1 MNAATEPMAR
11 LHGLIES
18 AEAQL
23 PGRDLGWLQTQ
34 RRGAV
39 EAMDRL
45 GLPNRKSEAWRYTS
59 AERLLEHALAPVTEP
74 FTALQESDLDELALV
89 DTDAY
94 RVVFANARLVLELS
108 RLDDLPDGV
117 SVGGL
122 REALEQDPERVA
134 PWLGRAAADHG
145 HVFNALNTALIDD
158 GMLLHVAE
166 GCVLDKPLE
175 VLFLTEPGEDVLT
188 AAPRTLMVLERGARA
203 TVIERHASLGQAMY
217 FSNGIGEALLG
228 EDAVLEHYRVQEES
242 PAAFH
247 IHGLFVRQ
255 EAGSRYV
262 GLTAALGA
270 AWSRTDF
277 NVDFAGEDAHCE
289 LNGLYLAGDRQLVDM
304 HLNVLHQVPGC
315 TSEENFR
322 GILHGKG
329 RAVFDGRILVA
340 QDAQRTDAQLHN
352 ANLMLSRSAEVD
364 TKPQLEIY
372 ADDVKCSHGTT
383 VGQIEPEQLF
393 YLRSRGIDAAEARKM
408 LCLGFA
414 GEILD
419 ACPIEGVR
427 RRAEA
432 RLANAL
438 AQVDRNDEED

>member
-1 MNAATEPMAR
+1 MSDASTPMER
-11 LHGLIES
+11 LHDLIAR
-18 AEAQL
+18 AEPQL
-23 PGRDLGWLQTQ
+23 PGRGLDWLQS
-34 RRGAV
+34 RRRDA
-39 EAMDRL
+39 AAALDAL

-59 AERLLEHALAPVTEP
+59 AERLLEQPLAPVLEP
-74 FTALQESDLDELALV
+74 FTALQESDLDELALA
-89 DTDAY
+89 DTDVY
-94 RVVFANARLVLELS
+94 RLVFANARLVPELS
-108 RLDDLPDGV
+108 RLDGLPEGV
-117 SVGGL
+117 NVGGL
-122 REALEQDPERVA
+122 REALEQGPEQVA
-134 PWLGRAAADHG
+134 PWLGRATAEHG
-145 HVFNALNTALIDD
+145 HVFNALSTALVDD
-158 GMLLHVAE
+158 GVLLHVAE

-175 VLFLTEPGEDVLT
+175 VLFLTEPGEEALT
-188 AAPRTLMVLERGARA
+188 ATPRTLMVLERGARA

-217 FSNGIGEALLG
+217 FSNGVGEVLLG
-228 EDAVLEHYRVQEES
+228 EDAVLEHYRLQEES

-247 IHGLFVRQ
+247 IHGLFLRQ
-255 EAGSRYV
+255 DAGSRYL

-277 NVDFAGEDAHCE
+277 NVDFAGEGAHCD

-304 HLNVLHQVPGC
+304 HLNVLHQLPGC
-315 TSEENFR
+315 SSRENFR

-393 YLRSRGIDAAEARKM
+393 YLRSRGIDTAEARKM

-432 RLANAL
+432 RLAAAL
-438 AQVDRNDEED
+438 AQVHGNDEEN